1 MKLWGRGRPLGKN
14 REGTAMVE
22 FAIALPLL
30 TLVVFGIME
39 LGNAW
44 HREQVVA
51 TAAREGVRLGA
62 QYNPATN
69 AASVAAAV
77 QQYLDGA
84 RLDTTKFL
92 ISTNCC
98 GVARYVTVTVTDT
111 LKFPVTSRFSPLPAT
126 KVVNLTATMRDERV
140 R

>member
-1 MKLWGRGRPLGKN
+1 
-14 REGTAMVE
+14 MVE

-30 TLVVFGIME
+30 TLVVFGIIE

-51 TAAREGVRLGA
+51 TAAREGVRVGA
-62 QYNPATN
+62 QYNPSHIADT
-69 AASVAAAV
+69 AVIAV
-77 QQYLDGA
+77 QQYLHGA

-98 GVARYVTVTVTDT
+98 STVPKYITVTVTDT

-126 KVVNLTATMRDERV
+126 KVVNITATMRNEAYAE
-140 R
+140 